1 MPHLWGDTEELR
13 ELTKRVL
20 EEKIEEL
27 LKEKGE
33 VSMNDLFK
41 EFWHSYHQ
49 FTQFLQI
56 RLTVD
61 KLIEEAK
68 IIMDENKNISI
79 AKISFLDWKEIEEV
93 SIWDLEH
100 KKADIEEKQEV
111 IRRYE
116 TIDYLA

>member
-1 MPHLWGDTEELR
+1 MPHLWGDTEEIR
-13 ELTKRVL
+13 ELTKSVL

-27 LKEKGE
+27 LTEKGE

-56 RLTVD
+56 RITVD

-68 IIMDENKNISI
+68 IIMDEDEKISI
-79 AKISFLDWKEIEEV
+79 AKISFLDWGKLKEV
-93 SIWDLEH
+93 TVWDLEH
-100 KKADIEEKQEV
+100 KQEDIEEKKE
-111 IRRYE
+111 IIKRYE
-116 TIDYLA
+116 TINYLA